1 MRSLASSFKRQG
13 FGQIEMS
20 SPLKVIDHST
30 IANLPFVSA
39 TSQKCSDRTEGR
51 DLPSFSSSPRAVA
64 W

>member
-20 SPLKVIDHST
+20 SPL
-30 IANLPFVSA
+30 NLPFVSA